1 MLQSELIELVKFVQK
16 TRSESNS
23 LEIKSARE
31 GCPKIYDT
39 LSSFSN
45 QSGGGT
51 IVFGIDETDFSVCG
65 VYDAADI
72 QKKIM
77 EQSIQMEPEVR
88 PLCTVAVVDGKTVVS
103 AEIQEIDSFQK
114 PCFYKLSTWYEY
126 GTSCHV
132 SYIPPSLSYF

>member
-1 MLQSELIELVKFVQK
+1 MLQSELIELVKFAQK

-72 QKKIM
+72 QKKI
-77 EQSIQMEPEVR
+77 R
-88 PLCTVAVVDGKTVVS
+88 
-103 AEIQEIDSFQK
+103 
-114 PCFYKLSTWYEY
+114 
-126 GTSCHV
+126 
-132 SYIPPSLSYF
+132 

>member
-1 MLQSELIELVKFVQK
+1 MLQSELIELVKFIQK

-51 IVFGIDETDFSVCG
+51 IIFGID
-65 VYDAADI
+65 
-72 QKKIM
+72 
-77 EQSIQMEPEVR
+77 
-88 PLCTVAVVDGKTVVS
+88 
-103 AEIQEIDSFQK
+103 
-114 PCFYKLSTWYEY
+114 
-126 GTSCHV
+126 
-132 SYIPPSLSYF
+132 